1 MSLGFYG
8 KNILDPLREYYGDL
22 GKRMRPYILLT
33 MFSTVALSL
42 IPYVCGQFL
51 SKIINISESDGL
63 DLDFIIN
70 ISSVGVL
77 LVIFWYVSSTHCGM
91 ELNKM
96 ALDICKKIRTDLNRK
111 ITTMPTGVLESMS
124 AGDLTSRIV
133 TDLPAVKDLI
143 SRDYMAFFSGSLLSL
158 LILLVMILVSP
169 VLALSYVITMP
180 ATLIVSRIIS
190 KKSAKDY
197 EIQKRMLNDIDAE
210 MSEIVS
216 NHREIKTHNLES
228 AILEKFEISNRRFT
242 EAKVNSESRSG
253 LIPPLA
259 SVASNLGYVVTAV
272 AGALMLFNG
281 MLDLGT
287 FLAFM
292 IYVRL
297 INGPVLISA
306 TTVDRLRSEITSLN
320 RILEIIGAPE
330 AEDGSSE
337 PDSSYKG
344 KITFRDVRF
353 SYTDAAE
360 VLHGISFEVSPGEIV
375 AISGPTGSGKTTI
388 VSLLLRFYNPSS
400 GEVLIDDINIKN
412 ISRRDLSRTI
422 GSVMQEPWIFRGT
435 IRENIVYNRDWIT
448 EDDLTRAM
456 EVTGLHR
463 LTGNLPQG
471 LDTAVDNDLLSLPLA
486 FKRMIAMTRA
496 IAGEP
501 GILILDEA
509 LSGLDPVTE
518 SAIFDGLKK
527 MMSGRTVIIVS
538 HDRRL
543 TSQADRII
551 SLNDG
556 NIADQARSDPVL

>member
-1 MSLGFYG
+1 
-8 KNILDPLREYYGDL
+8 
-22 GKRMRPYILLT
+22 
-33 MFSTVALSL
+33 
-42 IPYVCGQFL
+42 
-51 SKIINISESDGL
+51 
-63 DLDFIIN
+63 
-70 ISSVGVL
+70 
-77 LVIFWYVSSTHCGM
+77 STHCGM

-96 ALDICKKIRTDLNRK
+96 ALDLCRNIRTDLNRK
-111 ITTMPTGVLESMS
+111 ITTMPTGVLEGMS

-143 SRDYMAFFSGSLLSL
+143 SRDYMAFFSGSLLTL

-297 INGPVLISA
+297 INGPVLLSA

-330 AEDGSSE
+330 AEDGE
-337 PDSSYKG
+337 TAPDSAYEG

-556 NIADQARSDPVL
+556 KIADPARSGLFCA